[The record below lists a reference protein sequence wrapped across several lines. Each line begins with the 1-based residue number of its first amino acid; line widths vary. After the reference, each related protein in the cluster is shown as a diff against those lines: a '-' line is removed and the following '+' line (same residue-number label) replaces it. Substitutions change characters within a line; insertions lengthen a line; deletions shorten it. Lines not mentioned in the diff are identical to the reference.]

1 MTSTTFDALE
11 RRRADLKMSKVALAA
26 RADVSLPTVNRVLMG
41 KQRDVSVANLNR
53 IAQALG
59 VEVRLT
65 GKIEV
70 REVQS
75 AAAFRLDQARRKAE
89 KLINML
95 QGTMALEAQGVDQ
108 EYVTQMI
115 EKTSHELL
123 DSQRK
128 LWFD

>member
-1 MTSTTFDALE
+1 MNSTTFHALE
-11 RRRADLKMSKVALAA
+11 KRRAELKMSKVALAA